1 MDARAALRR
10 VLAGKQLQIA
20 SDSGQVITLRS
31 SRSSG
36 TKQRA
41 ETGVVTGQV
50 LDPATGE
57 YLRNATIE
65 VESADGRRRT
75 VASEE
80 GGEYRVTDVP
90 AGPVNLKISYT
101 GYIDETASIKIVAG
115 QTVRHD
121 AALILSTRA
130 DQDAEIVV
138 TAGVLERS
146 EEHTSELQSLMRHS

>member
-1 MDARAALRR
+1 MFFFSSRRRHTRCAL
-10 VLAGKQLQIA
+10 VIGVQTCALPILQIA

-57 YLRNATIE
+57 SLRNATIE

-80 GGEYRVTDVP
+80 GGEYRVTAVP
-90 AGPVNLKISYT
+90 AGPVNPHISYT
-101 GYIDETASIKIVAG
+101 GYIDEPATIKLVHG
-115 QTVRHD
+115 QTWRPKRT
-121 AALILSTRA
+121 LILSTP
-130 DQDAEIVV
+130 
-138 TAGVLERS
+138 
-146 EEHTSELQSLMRHS
+146 H

>member
-1 MDARAALRR
+1 MR
-10 VLAGKQLQIA
+10 I
-20 SDSGQVITLRS
+20 SDWS
-31 SRSSG
+31 SDVCSSD
-36 TKQRA
+36 
-41 ETGVVTGQV
+41 
-50 LDPATGE
+50 L
-57 YLRNATIE
+57 
-65 VESADGRRRT
+65 SADGRRRT

-138 TAGVLERS
+138 TAGVLEGDARAIMDQRQIGRA
-146 EEHTSELQSLMRHS
+146 HV